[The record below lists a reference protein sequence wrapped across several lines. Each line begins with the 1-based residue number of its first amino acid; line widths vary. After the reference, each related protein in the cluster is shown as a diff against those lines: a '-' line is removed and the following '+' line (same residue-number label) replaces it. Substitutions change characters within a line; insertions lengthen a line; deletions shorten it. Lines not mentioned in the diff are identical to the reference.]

1 MMKPSIRSSISRV
14 LSASKEKKIHVPSLS
29 HSLWSFNNA
38 LRMPTVLR
46 DRLVRGERGDGG
58 QKAGDGDDSGG
69 GEGEEKK
76 ERIGDYEW
84 RETESVE

>member
-1 MMKPSIRSSISRV
+1 MKPSIRSSIRRL

-29 HSLWSFNNA
+29 PLSLCSFNNA

-46 DRLVRGERGDGG
+46 DRLVRGERGDGQ
-58 QKAGDGDDSGG
+58 QKAGDGDDSG

>member
-1 MMKPSIRSSISRV
+1 
-14 LSASKEKKIHVPSLS
+14 
-29 HSLWSFNNA
+29 
-38 LRMPTVLR
+38 MPTVLR
-46 DRLVRGERGDGG
+46 DRLVRGERGDGE
-58 QKAGDGDDSGG
+58 QKAGDDSDDSGGG

>member
-1 MMKPSIRSSISRV
+1 
-14 LSASKEKKIHVPSLS
+14 
-29 HSLWSFNNA
+29 
-38 LRMPTVLR
+38 MPTVLR
-46 DRLVRGERGDGG
+46 DRLVRGERGDGQ

-69 GEGEEKK
+69 GEGEEGKK

>member
-1 MMKPSIRSSISRV
+1 
-14 LSASKEKKIHVPSLS
+14 
-29 HSLWSFNNA
+29 
-38 LRMPTVLR
+38 MPTVLR
-46 DRLVRGERGDGG
+46 DRLVRGERGDGE
-58 QKAGDGDDSGG
+58 QKAGDGDDSGD